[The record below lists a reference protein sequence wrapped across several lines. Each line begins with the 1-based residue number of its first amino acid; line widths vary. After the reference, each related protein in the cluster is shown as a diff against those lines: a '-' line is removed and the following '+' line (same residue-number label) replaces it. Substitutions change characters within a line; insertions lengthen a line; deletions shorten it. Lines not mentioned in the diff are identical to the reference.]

1 MAAMGQLIRYLPLF
15 FLAASVCFGQAGTA
29 PATVPASEPTALTE
43 PAPVPTPLRILEE
56 IPLPSLHIERS
67 YWRSVAGNQEFY
79 VQTDPGKYTA
89 VDLKG
94 QTHTAL
100 DVSLVPATDSMN
112 PSDLFVIDLAQDPR
126 GGVIAPVLWNETPNK
141 TRAGILR
148 FDEHGDYNELIWLDT
163 ELIPT
168 HVAEFSSSGDYLVTG
183 YDPYGQVHV
192 ALFNFQGKMVIPQV
206 FSYGN
211 TEDVAGKQTAGQ
223 ADRPSDQSVLKASL
237 IQMASGDDDAVYLFN
252 PASGRK
258 VIRVQ
263 PSGKWTEIDL
273 PKPASLEGTL
283 PLAMFVSHSSLY
295 LDEAILD
302 KGQKL
307 EGVSV
312 LKHFALS
319 VYDRYDG
326 TLNATY
332 RMDIAFGATPVSLSP
347 REFYFLKA
355 KVLPGGALSFS
366 LIRAGS

>member
-148 FDEHGDYNELIWLDT
+148 FDEHGDSNPRGGIQFLRRL
-163 ELIPT
+163 
-168 HVAEFSSSGDYLVTG
+168 SG
-183 YDPYGQVHV
+183 
-192 ALFNFQGKMVIPQV
+192 
-206 FSYGN
+206 
-211 TEDVAGKQTAGQ
+211 
-223 ADRPSDQSVLKASL
+223 
-237 IQMASGDDDAVYLFN
+237 
-252 PASGRK
+252 
-258 VIRVQ
+258 
-263 PSGKWTEIDL
+263 
-273 PKPASLEGTL
+273 
-283 PLAMFVSHSSLY
+283 
-295 LDEAILD
+295 
-302 KGQKL
+302 
-307 EGVSV
+307 
-312 LKHFALS
+312 
-319 VYDRYDG
+319 
-326 TLNATY
+326 Y
-332 RMDIAFGATPVSLSP
+332 RI
-347 REFYFLKA
+347 
-355 KVLPGGALSFS
+355 
-366 LIRAGS
+366 